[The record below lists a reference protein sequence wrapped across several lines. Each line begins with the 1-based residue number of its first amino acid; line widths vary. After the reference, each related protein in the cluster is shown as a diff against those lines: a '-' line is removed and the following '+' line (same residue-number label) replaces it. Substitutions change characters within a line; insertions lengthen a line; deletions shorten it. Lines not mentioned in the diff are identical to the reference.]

1 MNKIIL
7 KIKAGSYL
15 YGTNT
20 PSSDRDYL
28 GVYLNTKE
36 ELLGLQTSEELT
48 QNIESK
54 ADNGRNTK
62 DAVDCKFYEL
72 RKFCSLALKCNPTI
86 LEILFVNRENILEI
100 TPEGEEL
107 LKLKKEFLSR
117 HLCNSFMGYAI
128 AQEKKAFIKSE
139 NIKQIEGL
147 YNYLKQYI
155 TTINQY
161 FSLSQYLAMSFDV
174 FYQRHDFV
182 ESKQL
187 DSFVNFF
194 QNTANDNMFQCGDL
208 VFPESILIK
217 KLMDSLKLRLDKASW
232 RKDGM
237 LQYGLDYKFL
247 SHNVRLMMEGIEI
260 LKTKDLIL
268 PLQYRELIK
277 YIKEGKMENNEIIR
291 YMQSLKENFRELEKN
306 NDLPDKGNFK
316 KINQFVVDTYYNYLM
331 SLK

>member
-7 KIKAGSYL
+7 KIRAGSHL

-20 PSSDRDYL
+20 PNSDKDYL

-36 ELLGLQTSEELT
+36 ELLGLQKSEELT

-54 ADNGRNTK
+54 LENGRNTK

-86 LEILFVNRENILEI
+86 LEILFVNKENILEI

-107 LKLKKEFLSR
+107 LKLKHKFLSK

-128 AQEKKAFIKSE
+128 AQERKAFTKSE
-139 NIKQIEGL
+139 NIQQIESL
-147 YNYLKQYI
+147 YNLLKIYSKVIQSMTMNKLIEKDPSLGMEIRRRI
-155 TTINQY
+155 TKYKNEQNDDM
-161 FSLSQYLAMSFDV
+161 FS
-174 FYQRHDFV
+174 
-182 ESKQL
+182 
-187 DSFVNFF
+187 
-194 QNTANDNMFQCGDL
+194 CGDL
-208 VFPESILIK
+208 KFSMNVLVK
-217 KLMDSLKLRLDKASW
+217 KIMDSLKLRLDKASW

-247 SHNVRLMMEGIEI
+247 SHNVRLMHEGIE
-260 LKTKDLIL
+260 LLTTKDLIL

-277 YIKEGKMENNEIIR
+277 AIKEGKMDNNGIIKF
-291 YMQSLKENFRELEKN
+291 MQTLKEKFRELEKN
-306 NDLPDKGNFK
+306 NDLPDKGDYK
-316 KINQFVVDTYYNYLM
+316 VINDFIINTYYNYLK
-331 SLK
+331 LK

>member
-7 KIKAGSYL
+7 KINAGSYL

-48 QNIESK
+48 QNVESK
-54 ADNGRNTK
+54 AENGRNTK

-72 RKFCSLALKCNPTI
+72 RKFCNLALKCNPTI
-86 LEILFVNRENILEI
+86 LEILFVNKENILEI

-139 NIKQIEGL
+139 NIKQIESL
-147 YNYLKQYI
+147 YELLRIYSNEILPMTVKELMVRDAVLEMEI
-155 TTINQY
+155 
-161 FSLSQYLAMSFDV
+161 
-174 FYQRHDFV
+174 
-182 ESKQL
+182 SKR
-187 DSFVNFF
+187 VKIYKNE
-194 QNTANDNMFQCGDL
+194 QNDEMFQCGDL
-208 VFPESILIK
+208 KFPMNVLVK
-217 KLMDSLKLRLDKASW
+217 KLIDSLKLRLDKASW
-232 RKDGM
+232 RKAGM

-247 SHNVRLMMEGIEI
+247 SHNVRLIMEGIEL
-260 LKTKDLIL
+260 LKTKNLVL
-268 PLQYRELIK
+268 PLQYKEQIK
-277 YIKEGKMENNEIIR
+277 DIKEGKVENNKIIEL
-291 YMQSLKENFRELEKN
+291 MQQLKTEFRELEKN
-306 NDLPDKGNFK
+306 TGLPDKGNFK

>member
-1 MNKIIL
+1 MSENKIIL
-7 KIKAGSYL
+7 KINAGSYL

-20 PSSDRDYL
+20 PLSDRDYL

-48 QNIESK
+48 QNVESK
-54 ADNGRNTK
+54 SENGRNTK

-128 AQEKKAFIKSE
+128 AQERKAFIKSD
-139 NIKQIEGL
+139 NIKQIESL
-147 YNYLKQYI
+147 YSLL
-155 TTINQY
+155 TIYSKVIQSMTMNELIKKDHSLGMEIERRIIRYKNEQNDDM
-161 FSLSQYLAMSFDV
+161 FS
-174 FYQRHDFV
+174 
-182 ESKQL
+182 
-187 DSFVNFF
+187 
-194 QNTANDNMFQCGDL
+194 CGDL
-208 VFPESILIK
+208 KFSMNVLVK
-217 KLMDSLKLRLDKASW
+217 KLIDSLKLRLDKASW
-232 RKDGM
+232 RKDGI

-247 SHNVRLMMEGIEI
+247 SHNVRLMMEGMEL

-277 YIKEGKMENNEIIR
+277 TIKEGKMDNNEIIKM
-291 YMQSLKENFRELEKN
+291 MQQLKENFRELEKN

-331 SLK
+331 SSKGGE

>member
-7 KIKAGSYL
+7 KINAGSYL

-20 PSSDRDYL
+20 PLSDRDYL

-100 TPEGEEL
+100 THEGEEL

-117 HLCNSFMGYAI
+117 HLCNSFMGYAT
-128 AQEKKAFIKSE
+128 AQERKALIKSE
-139 NIKQIEGL
+139 NIKQIESL
-147 YNYLKQYI
+147 YSLL
-155 TTINQY
+155 TIYSKVIQSMTMNELIKKDPSLGMEIERRIIRYKNEQNDDM
-161 FSLSQYLAMSFDV
+161 FS
-174 FYQRHDFV
+174 
-182 ESKQL
+182 
-187 DSFVNFF
+187 
-194 QNTANDNMFQCGDL
+194 CGDL
-208 VFPESILIK
+208 KFSMNALVK
-217 KLMDSLKLRLDKASW
+217 KLIDSLKLRLDKASW
-232 RKDGM
+232 RKDGI

-247 SHNVRLMMEGIEI
+247 SHNVRLMMEGMEL

-277 YIKEGKMENNEIIR
+277 AIKEGKMDNNEIIKM
-291 YMQSLKENFRELEKN
+291 MQQLKENFRELEKN

-331 SLK
+331 SLKGGE

>member
-54 ADNGRNTK
+54 SDNGRNTK

-100 TPEGEEL
+100 THEGEEL

-128 AQEKKAFIKSE
+128 AQERKAFIKSD
-139 NIKQIEGL
+139 NIKQIESL
-147 YNYLKQYI
+147 YSLL
-155 TTINQY
+155 TIYSKVIQSMTMNELIKKDLSLGMEIERRIIRYKNEQNDDM
-161 FSLSQYLAMSFDV
+161 FS
-174 FYQRHDFV
+174 
-182 ESKQL
+182 
-187 DSFVNFF
+187 
-194 QNTANDNMFQCGDL
+194 CGDL
-208 VFPESILIK
+208 KFSMNVLVK
-217 KLMDSLKLRLDKASW
+217 KLIDSLKLRLDKASW
-232 RKDGM
+232 RKDGI

-247 SHNVRLMMEGIEI
+247 SHNVRLMHEGIE
-260 LKTKDLIL
+260 LLTTKDLIL

-277 YIKEGKMENNEIIR
+277 AIKEGKMDNNGIIR
-291 YMQSLKENFRELEKN
+291 FMQSLKEKFRELEKN

-316 KINQFVVDTYYNYLM
+316 KINQFVVNTYYNYLM
-331 SLK
+331 SLKGGE